1 MKKSTVLKIYKE
13 LNMTECITD
22 YLYKLVD
29 LKGDAEYIF
38 LDFCTKH
45 KDIID
50 EDNIEYLMTLSSSL
64 CTVEVLSLRKKLIDN
79 IDTMLEN
86 EIITSSDDLGVILE
100 NIIYILTIDVST
112 AFSCEGKEEFDY
124 YMTEI
129 LCNFIKGLC
138 KCSKYDIDKLYS
150 HDMNFI
156 IANIF
161 NVLEDLNRTTCD
173 KFEDSNSALL
183 KRIELFLDIIFDKNI
198 YELDDN
204 RYRVVLDIA
213 STIEDNNDL
222 SKIKSKALICRN
234 LDDDDFIEALDD
246 SVKELTETTVNRLYK
261 KLNIKSINDDEK
273 NTIERKYDNEEE
285 ELEIIKMVLSMQK

>member
-1 MKKSTVLKIYKE
+1 
-13 LNMTECITD
+13 
-22 YLYKLVD
+22 
-29 LKGDAEYIF
+29 
-38 LDFCTKH
+38 
-45 KDIID
+45 
-50 EDNIEYLMTLSSSL
+50 
-64 CTVEVLSLRKKLIDN
+64 
-79 IDTMLEN
+79 
-86 EIITSSDDLGVILE
+86 
-100 NIIYILTIDVST
+100 
-112 AFSCEGKEEFDY
+112 
-124 YMTEI
+124 MTEI

-156 IANIF
+156 IENMF

-204 RYRVVLDIA
+204 KYRVVLDIA

-234 LDDDDFIEALDD
+234 LDNDDFIEALDD
-246 SVKELTETTVNRLYK
+246 SVKELTKTTVNRLYK

-285 ELEIIKMVLSMQK
+285 ELEIIKMVLSMKK